1 MSDVDLFNLTDT
13 SDTPFQ
19 FNKEVSRLDLVVE
32 LFKLKGDRTLTNQ
45 ELLVAMYR
53 KYGKEMT
60 TSNLSNICCELVIVT
75 GKPPC

>member
-60 TSNLSNICCELVIVT
+60 TSNLSN
-75 GKPPC
+75 K